1 MEMRKYWMQL
11 RKTNPSSMIGYRFT
25 PRLSLGVKLTILETH
40 YNQCAVQ
47 HHRVTL

>member
-1 MEMRKYWMQL
+1 
-11 RKTNPSSMIGYRFT
+11 MIGYRFT